1 MLKIQNLS
9 DWNPEICRV
18 ENRKSVGL
26 EFQNLSDWNIM
37 NTGFI
42 EKQGAALNLNYTQQ
56 LQRLNE
62 YQKAAVFDESN
73 ACLVNANVGSGKT
86 TVLITKVMYLHYEKQ
101 IPYEQMVVLTF
112 TNKAADEIKDRLYAL
127 EPEITEEQ
135 LWGFGTFHSVCL
147 TMLKKMLPVE
157 NWGYTKEFMVMDPD
171 EELEMAE
178 QLILTYQLKIKYKN
192 RLKKRLEQKNSKY
205 QDDIEKLKAL
215 LKEEKRRQDKMTFD
229 ELLENT
235 CKLVKMSAEKMDSAE
250 IEEASK
256 KNANLQD
263 NENTGLHDISWII
276 VDEVQDS
283 DEKQLELIDCLKKPE
298 TCFFAVGDPN
308 QVIYSWRGS
317 AFHIFYQLK
326 TKYQA
331 TELTLPVNYRSSSE
345 ILAVARC
352 FMQQGGTLQGG
363 RESGDKIQV
372 RNMYDPFQEADYLAG
387 RIRELHTSGLPYREI
402 AIFYRLQN
410 QSEIFEHVFEKEG
423 IPFEV
428 SLKKTVKDIP
438 VLDWM
443 IRVLRFSVNPKDKS
457 SSIAVLAD
465 KRYGDGMSVKE
476 AETMLAILCANR
488 KIQMDTLQSDNQEI
502 NSKLCKLDICKKM
515 LGFSQTYD
523 KIQTATA
530 EDLWNYF
537 SLENHLHPTT
547 ASYVE
552 DRTYV
557 MDFLERMIAYQKEQQ
572 KNVVEGFS
580 EFLNMASL
588 YGMNILKKEIHNEND
603 TVKLMTLH
611 ASKGLEFSHVFI
623 TGVNYGLIPLQTKSF
638 EEEEEEQRLFFV
650 GITRAKEHLE
660 LSYYTNPGQ
669 YRAAPGP
676 SRYLRMI
683 PGNLI
688 EGQEKDKE
696 SSATHLQD
704 LKRQILAAR
713 TNQSEHIELQEAG
726 KISECK
732 TPSANTGTKNL
743 SLEDDM
749 VTTEKRRVRHPKY
762 GTGSVVREDDM
773 MITVDFDD
781 YGEKELMKMF
791 GGLEELS

>member
-1 MLKIQNLS
+1 M
-9 DWNPEICRV
+9 
-18 ENRKSVGL
+18 
-26 EFQNLSDWNIM
+26 EFK
-37 NTGFI
+37 
-42 EKQGAALNLNYTQQ
+42 ENYTQQ

-112 TNKAADEIKDRLYAL
+112 TNKAADEIKERLYAL

-157 NWGYTKEFMVMDPD
+157 NLGYTKEFMVMDPD
-171 EELEMAE
+171 EELGMAE

-235 CKLVKMSAEKMDSAE
+235 CNLVKMSEQKMD
-250 IEEASK
+250 
-256 KNANLQD
+256 
-263 NENTGLHDISWII
+263 DISWII

-283 DEKQLELIDCLKKPE
+283 DEKQLELIDCLKKPQ

-345 ILAVARC
+345 ILAVAHC

-363 RESGDKIQV
+363 RESGDKIQI

-387 RIRELHTSGLPYREI
+387 RIRELHASGLPYREM

-410 QSEIFEHVFEKEG
+410 QSEIFENVFEKEG

-438 VLDWM
+438 VLDWL
-443 IRVLRFSVNPKDKS
+443 IKVLRFSVNPKDKS
-457 SSIAVLAD
+457 SGIAVLAD
-465 KRYGDGMSVKE
+465 KKYGDGMSVKE
-476 AETMLAILCANR
+476 AEKTINILSETR
-488 KIQMDTLQSDNQEI
+488 KTQIEI
-502 NSKLCKLDICKKM
+502 LKSENAKSGSDICEKM
-515 LGFSQTYD
+515 LEFSKVYASKQV
-523 KIQTATA
+523 ALP

-552 DRTYV
+552 DRICV
-557 MDFLERMIAYQKEQQ
+557 MDFLEHMTTYQKEQQ

-588 YGMNILKKEIHNEND
+588 YGTNILKKEIHNEND

-660 LSYYTNPGQ
+660 LSYYTSPGQ

-688 EGQEKDKE
+688 EGQEKDRE

-704 LKRQILAAR
+704 LKRQILAERA
-713 TNQSEHIELQEAG
+713 NQSEHRELQEAG
-726 KISECK
+726 KISGGK
-732 TPSANTGTKNL
+732 NPSANTGTKNI
-743 SLEDDM
+743 SVGNET

-773 MITVDFDD
+773 MLTVDFDD

-791 GGLEELS
+791 SGLEELP

>member
-1 MLKIQNLS
+1 M
-9 DWNPEICRV
+9 
-18 ENRKSVGL
+18 
-26 EFQNLSDWNIM
+26 EFK
-37 NTGFI
+37 
-42 EKQGAALNLNYTQQ
+42 ENYTQQ

-62 YQKAAVFDESN
+62 YQKAAVFDESS

-101 IPYEQMVVLTF
+101 IPYEKMVVLTF
-112 TNKAADEIKDRLYAL
+112 TNKAADEIKERLYAL
-127 EPEITEEQ
+127 EPEIAEEQ

-157 NWGYTKEFMVMDPD
+157 NLGYTKEFMVMDPD

-235 CKLVKMSAEKMDSAE
+235 CKLVKMSEQKM
-250 IEEASK
+250 
-256 KNANLQD
+256 N
-263 NENTGLHDISWII
+263 DISWII

-283 DEKQLELIDCLKKPE
+283 DEKQLELIDCLKKPQ

-352 FMQQGGTLQGG
+352 FMQQEGTLQGG
-363 RESGDKIQV
+363 RESGDKIQI

-387 RIRELHTSGLPYREI
+387 RIRELHASGLPYREI

-438 VLDWM
+438 VLDWL

-457 SSIAVLAD
+457 SGIAALAD
-465 KRYGDGMSVKE
+465 KRYGLGMSVKE
-476 AETMLAILCANR
+476 AEKTIDSLCETR
-488 KIQMDTLQSDNQEI
+488 KMQIETPQSEKQKI
-502 NSKLCKLDICKKM
+502 NSDIHRQM
-515 LGFSQTYD
+515 LGFSQAYFNARST
-523 KIQTATA
+523 IA

-537 SLENHLHPTT
+537 SLEDHLRPTT
-547 ASYVE
+547 ALYVE

-557 MDFLERMIAYQKEQQ
+557 MDFLERMITYQKEQQ

-660 LSYYTNPGQ
+660 LSYYTSPGQ
-669 YRAAPGP
+669 YRAASGP

-688 EGQEKDKE
+688 EGQEKDRE
-696 SSATHLQD
+696 SPAAHLQD

-732 TPSANTGTKNL
+732 YPSANTGTKNL

-791 GGLEELS
+791 GGLEELP

>member
-1 MLKIQNLS
+1 M
-9 DWNPEICRV
+9 
-18 ENRKSVGL
+18 
-26 EFQNLSDWNIM
+26 EFK
-37 NTGFI
+37 
-42 EKQGAALNLNYTQQ
+42 ENYTQQ

-62 YQKAAVFDESN
+62 YQKAAVFDESS
-73 ACLVNANVGSGKT
+73 ACFVNANVGSGKT

-112 TNKAADEIKDRLYAL
+112 TNKAADEIKERLYAL

-147 TMLKKMLPVE
+147 TMLKKMLSVE
-157 NWGYTKEFMVMDPD
+157 KLGYTKEFMVMDPD

-192 RLKKRLEQKNSKY
+192 RLKKRLEQKSSKY

-229 ELLENT
+229 ELLENA
-235 CKLVKMSAEKMDSAE
+235 CNLVKMSEQKMD
-250 IEEASK
+250 
-256 KNANLQD
+256 
-263 NENTGLHDISWII
+263 DISWII

-283 DEKQLELIDCLKKPE
+283 DEKQLELIDCLKKPQ

-363 RESGDKIQV
+363 RESGDKIQI

-387 RIRELHTSGLPYREI
+387 RIRELHASGLPYREI

-423 IPFEV
+423 IPFEG

-438 VLDWM
+438 VLDWL
-443 IRVLRFSVNPKDKS
+443 IKVLRFSVNPKDKS
-457 SSIAVLAD
+457 SGIAVLAD
-465 KRYGDGMSVKE
+465 KKYGDGMSVKE
-476 AETMLAILCANR
+476 AEKTINILSETRKTQIEILESECAKR
-488 KIQMDTLQSDNQEI
+488 GS
-502 NSKLCKLDICKKM
+502 DICEKM
-515 LGFSQTYD
+515 LEFSKVYASKQV
-523 KIQTATA
+523 ALP

-552 DRTYV
+552 DRTCV
-557 MDFLERMIAYQKEQQ
+557 MDFLERMTTYQKEQQ

-588 YGMNILKKEIHNEND
+588 YGTNILKKEIHNEND

-660 LSYYTNPGQ
+660 LSYYTSPGQ

-688 EGQEKDKE
+688 EGQEKDRE

-704 LKRQILAAR
+704 LKRQILAERA
-713 TNQSEHIELQEAG
+713 EHIELQEAG
-726 KISECK
+726 KISGGK
-732 TPSANTGTKNL
+732 NPSANTGTKNI
-743 SLEDDM
+743 SVGNEA
-749 VTTEKRRVRHPKY
+749 VTTQKRRVRHPKY

>member
-1 MLKIQNLS
+1 M
-9 DWNPEICRV
+9 
-18 ENRKSVGL
+18 
-26 EFQNLSDWNIM
+26 EFK
-37 NTGFI
+37 
-42 EKQGAALNLNYTQQ
+42 ENYTQQ

-62 YQKAAVFDESN
+62 YQKAAVFDESS

-112 TNKAADEIKDRLYAL
+112 TNKAADEIKERLYAL
-127 EPEITEEQ
+127 EPEISEEQ

-157 NWGYTKEFMVMDPD
+157 NLGYTKEFMVMDPD
-171 EELEMAE
+171 EELGMAE

-263 NENTGLHDISWII
+263 DENTGLHDISWII

-283 DEKQLELIDCLKKPE
+283 DEKQLELIDCLKKPQA
-298 TCFFAVGDPN
+298 CFFAVGDPN

-363 RESGDKIQV
+363 RESGDKIQI

-387 RIRELHTSGLPYREI
+387 RIRELHASGLPYLEI
-402 AIFYRLQN
+402 AVFYRLQN

-438 VLDWM
+438 VLDWL

-457 SSIAVLAD
+457 SGIAVLAD
-465 KRYGDGMSVKE
+465 KRYGLDMSVKE
-476 AETMLAILCANR
+476 AEKTIDILSETR
-488 KIQMDTLQSDNQEI
+488 KTQTEILQPENQKIKSESLQPKQQMDVDAAYKEKTEI
-502 NSKLCKLDICKKM
+502 KMKLCKSDVCRRM
-515 LGFSQTYD
+515 LRFSEVY
-523 KIQTATA
+523 ASERSVFP

-537 SLENHLHPTT
+537 SLEDHLHPTT
-547 ASYVE
+547 ALYVE

-557 MDFLERMIAYQKEQQ
+557 MDFLERMITYQKEQQ

-588 YGMNILKKEIHNEND
+588 YGTNILKKEIHNEND

-660 LSYYTNPGQ
+660 LSYYTSPGQ

-683 PGNLI
+683 PENLI
-688 EGQEKDKE
+688 EGQEKNRE

-704 LKRQILAAR
+704 LKRQILAERA
-713 TNQSEHIELQEAG
+713 EHRELQEAG
-726 KISECK
+726 KISGGK
-732 TPSANTGTKNL
+732 NPSANTGTKNI
-743 SLEDDM
+743 SAGNET

-762 GTGSVVREDDM
+762 GAGSVVREDDM
-773 MITVDFDD
+773 MLTVDFDD

-791 GGLEELS
+791 SGLEELP

>member
-1 MLKIQNLS
+1 M
-9 DWNPEICRV
+9 
-18 ENRKSVGL
+18 
-26 EFQNLSDWNIM
+26 EFK
-37 NTGFI
+37 
-42 EKQGAALNLNYTQQ
+42 ENYTQQ

-62 YQKAAVFDESN
+62 YQKAAVFDESS

-86 TVLITKVMYLHYEKQ
+86 TVLITKVMYLHYEKR
-101 IPYEQMVVLTF
+101 IPYEKMVVLTF
-112 TNKAADEIKDRLYAL
+112 TNKAADEIKERLYAL
-127 EPEITEEQ
+127 EPEISEKQ

-157 NWGYTKEFMVMDPD
+157 NLGYTKEFMVMDPD

-192 RLKKRLEQKNSKY
+192 RLKKRLEQKSSKY

-229 ELLENT
+229 ELLENA
-235 CKLVKMSAEKMDSAE
+235 CNLVKMSEQKMD
-250 IEEASK
+250 
-256 KNANLQD
+256 
-263 NENTGLHDISWII
+263 DISWII

-283 DEKQLELIDCLKKPE
+283 DEKQLELIDCLKKPQ

-363 RESGDKIQV
+363 RESGDKIQI

-387 RIRELHTSGLPYREI
+387 RIRELHASGLPYREM

-428 SLKKTVKDIP
+428 SLKRTVKDIP
-438 VLDWM
+438 VLDWL
-443 IRVLRFSVNPKDKS
+443 IRVLRFSVNPKDKNS
-457 SSIAVLAD
+457 GIVALAD
-465 KRYGDGMSVKE
+465 KRYGLGMSVKE
-476 AETMLAILCANR
+476 AEKAIDSLCESR
-488 KIQMDTLQSDNQEI
+488 KMQIETSQSERQKIKSDIRRQMR
-502 NSKLCKLDICKKM
+502 
-515 LGFSQTYD
+515 GFSQEYFNAQST
-523 KIQTATA
+523 TA

-552 DRTYV
+552 DRTCV
-557 MDFLERMIAYQKEQQ
+557 MDFLERMNTYQKEQQ

-588 YGMNILKKEIHNEND
+588 YGTNILKKEIHNEND

-660 LSYYTNPGQ
+660 LSYYTSPGQ

-688 EGQEKDKE
+688 EGQEKDRE

-704 LKRQILAAR
+704 LKRQILAECA
-713 TNQSEHIELQEAG
+713 NQSEHIELQEAG
-726 KISECK
+726 KISGGK
-732 TPSANTGTKNL
+732 NPSANTGTKNI
-743 SLEDDM
+743 SVGNEA
-749 VTTEKRRVRHPKY
+749 VTTQKRCVRHPKY

>member
-1 MLKIQNLS
+1 M
-9 DWNPEICRV
+9 
-18 ENRKSVGL
+18 
-26 EFQNLSDWNIM
+26 EFK
-37 NTGFI
+37 
-42 EKQGAALNLNYTQQ
+42 ENYTQQ

-112 TNKAADEIKDRLYAL
+112 TNKAADEIKERLYAL

-157 NWGYTKEFMVMDPD
+157 NLGYTKEFMVMDPD
-171 EELEMAE
+171 EELGMAE

-235 CKLVKMSAEKMDSAE
+235 CNLVKMSEQKMD
-250 IEEASK
+250 
-256 KNANLQD
+256 
-263 NENTGLHDISWII
+263 DISWII

-283 DEKQLELIDCLKKPE
+283 DEKQLELIDCLKKPQ

-363 RESGDKIQV
+363 RESGDKIQI

-387 RIRELHTSGLPYREI
+387 RIRDLHVSGLPYREM

-438 VLDWM
+438 VLDWL

-457 SSIAVLAD
+457 SGIAALAD
-465 KRYGDGMSVKE
+465 KRYGLGMSVKE
-476 AETMLAILCANR
+476 AEKTIDILSETR
-488 KIQMDTLQSDNQEI
+488 KTQTETPQSEKQKI
-502 NSKLCKLDICKKM
+502 NSDIRKQM
-515 LGFSQTYD
+515 LGFSQAYFNAQST
-523 KIQTATA
+523 TA

-552 DRTYV
+552 DRICV
-557 MDFLERMIAYQKEQQ
+557 MDFLEHMTTYQKEQQ

-588 YGMNILKKEIHNEND
+588 YGTNILKKEIHNEND

-660 LSYYTNPGQ
+660 LSYYTSPGQ

-688 EGQEKDKE
+688 EGQEKDRE

-704 LKRQILAAR
+704 LKRQILAERAEHKN
-713 TNQSEHIELQEAG
+713 TNEA
-726 KISECK
+726 
-732 TPSANTGTKNL
+732 
-743 SLEDDM
+743 
-749 VTTEKRRVRHPKY
+749 VTTQKRRVRHPKY

-791 GGLEELS
+791 SGLEELP

>member
-1 MLKIQNLS
+1 M
-9 DWNPEICRV
+9 
-18 ENRKSVGL
+18 
-26 EFQNLSDWNIM
+26 
-37 NTGFI
+37 
-42 EKQGAALNLNYTQQ
+42 NLNYTQQ

-112 TNKAADEIKDRLYAL
+112 TNKAADEIKERLYAL
-127 EPEITEEQ
+127 EPEIKEEQ

-157 NWGYTKEFMVMDPD
+157 NLGYTKEFMVMDPD
-171 EELEMAE
+171 EELGMAE

-235 CKLVKMSAEKMDSAE
+235 CNLVKMSEQKMD
-250 IEEASK
+250 
-256 KNANLQD
+256 
-263 NENTGLHDISWII
+263 DISWII

-283 DEKQLELIDCLKKPE
+283 DEKQLELIDCLKKPQ

-363 RESGDKIQV
+363 RESGDKIQI

-387 RIRELHTSGLPYREI
+387 RIRDLHASGLPYREM

-438 VLDWM
+438 VLDWL
-443 IRVLRFSVNPKDKS
+443 IKVLRFSVNPKDKS
-457 SSIAVLAD
+457 SGIAVLAD
-465 KRYGDGMSVKE
+465 KKYGDGMSVKE
-476 AETMLAILCANR
+476 AEKTINILSETR
-488 KIQMDTLQSDNQEI
+488 KTQTEI
-502 NSKLCKLDICKKM
+502 LKSENAKSGSDICEKM
-515 LGFSQTYD
+515 LEFSKVYASKQV
-523 KIQTATA
+523 ALP
-530 EDLWNYF
+530 EDLWSYF

-547 ASYVE
+547 ASYEE

-557 MDFLERMIAYQKEQQ
+557 MDFFTRMITYQKEQQ

-588 YGMNILKKEIHNEND
+588 YGTNILKKEIHNEND

-660 LSYYTNPGQ
+660 LSYYTSPGQ

-688 EGQEKDKE
+688 EGQEKDRE

-704 LKRQILAAR
+704 LKRQILAERA
-713 TNQSEHIELQEAG
+713 EHIELQEAG
-726 KISECK
+726 KISGGK
-732 TPSANTGTKNL
+732 NPSANTGTKNI
-743 SLEDDM
+743 SVGNEA
-749 VTTEKRRVRHPKY
+749 VTTQKRRVRHPKY

-791 GGLEELS
+791 SGLEELP

>member
-1 MLKIQNLS
+1 M
-9 DWNPEICRV
+9 
-18 ENRKSVGL
+18 
-26 EFQNLSDWNIM
+26 EFK
-37 NTGFI
+37 
-42 EKQGAALNLNYTQQ
+42 ENYTQQ

-62 YQKAAVFDESN
+62 YQKAAVLDESS

-112 TNKAADEIKDRLYAL
+112 TNKAADEIKERLYAL
-127 EPEITEEQ
+127 EPEIAEEQ

-157 NWGYTKEFMVMDPD
+157 KLGYTKEFMVMDPD

-235 CKLVKMSAEKMDSAE
+235 CKLVKMSEQKM
-250 IEEASK
+250 
-256 KNANLQD
+256 N
-263 NENTGLHDISWII
+263 DISWII

-283 DEKQLELIDCLKKPE
+283 DEKQLELIDCLKKPQ

-363 RESGDKIQV
+363 RENGDKIQI

-387 RIRELHTSGLPYREI
+387 RIRELHASGLPYREI

-438 VLDWM
+438 VLDWL

-457 SSIAVLAD
+457 SGIAALAD
-465 KRYGDGMSVKE
+465 KRYGLGMSVKE
-476 AETMLAILCANR
+476 AEKAIDSLCETR
-488 KIQMDTLQSDNQEI
+488 KMQIETPQSEKQKI
-502 NSKLCKLDICKKM
+502 NSDIRRQM
-515 LGFSQTYD
+515 RGFSQEYFNARST
-523 KIQTATA
+523 TA
-530 EDLWNYF
+530 EDLWYYF
-537 SLENHLHPTT
+537 SLEDHFHPTT

-552 DRTYV
+552 DRTCV
-557 MDFLERMIAYQKEQQ
+557 MDFLERMITYQKEQQ

-660 LSYYTNPGQ
+660 LSYYTSPGQ

-688 EGQEKDKE
+688 EGQEKDRE
-696 SSATHLQD
+696 SPAAHLQD

-726 KISECK
+726 KIFECK
-732 TPSANTGTKNL
+732 NPSANTGTKNL

-749 VTTEKRRVRHPKY
+749 VTTQKRRVRHPKY
-762 GTGSVVREDDM
+762 GTGSVVREEDM

-791 GGLEELS
+791 GGLEELP

>member
-1 MLKIQNLS
+1 M
-9 DWNPEICRV
+9 
-18 ENRKSVGL
+18 
-26 EFQNLSDWNIM
+26 EFK
-37 NTGFI
+37 
-42 EKQGAALNLNYTQQ
+42 ENYTQQ

-62 YQKAAVFDESN
+62 YQKAAVFDESS

-86 TVLITKVMYLHYEKQ
+86 TVLITKVMYLHYEKR
-101 IPYEQMVVLTF
+101 IPYEKMVVLTF
-112 TNKAADEIKDRLYAL
+112 TNKAADEIKERLYAL
-127 EPEITEEQ
+127 EPEISEKQ

-157 NWGYTKEFMVMDPD
+157 NLGYTKEFMVMDPD

-178 QLILTYQLKIKYKN
+178 KLILTYQLKIKYKN
-192 RLKKRLEQKNSKY
+192 RLKKRLEQKSCKY

-229 ELLENT
+229 ELLENA
-235 CKLVKMSAEKMDSAE
+235 CNLVKMSEQKMD
-250 IEEASK
+250 
-256 KNANLQD
+256 
-263 NENTGLHDISWII
+263 DISWII

-283 DEKQLELIDCLKKPE
+283 DEKQLELIDCLKKPQ

-363 RESGDKIQV
+363 RESGDKIQI

-387 RIRELHTSGLPYREI
+387 RIRELHASGLPYREM

-428 SLKKTVKDIP
+428 SLKRTVKDIP
-438 VLDWM
+438 VLDWL
-443 IRVLRFSVNPKDKS
+443 IRVLRFSVNPKDKNS
-457 SSIAVLAD
+457 GIVALAD
-465 KRYGDGMSVKE
+465 KRYGLGMSVKE
-476 AETMLAILCANR
+476 AEKAIDSLCESR
-488 KIQMDTLQSDNQEI
+488 KMQIETSQSERQKIKSDIRRQMR
-502 NSKLCKLDICKKM
+502 
-515 LGFSQTYD
+515 GFSQEYFNAQST
-523 KIQTATA
+523 TA

-552 DRTYV
+552 DRTCV
-557 MDFLERMIAYQKEQQ
+557 MDFLERMTTYQKEQQ

-588 YGMNILKKEIHNEND
+588 YGTNILKKEIHNEND

-660 LSYYTNPGQ
+660 LSYYTSPGQ

-688 EGQEKDKE
+688 EGQEKDRE

-704 LKRQILAAR
+704 LKRQILAECA
-713 TNQSEHIELQEAG
+713 NQSEHIELQEAG
-726 KISECK
+726 KISGGK
-732 TPSANTGTKNL
+732 NPSANTGTKNI
-743 SLEDDM
+743 SVGNEA
-749 VTTEKRRVRHPKY
+749 VTTQKRCVRHPKY

>member
-1 MLKIQNLS
+1 M
-9 DWNPEICRV
+9 
-18 ENRKSVGL
+18 
-26 EFQNLSDWNIM
+26 EFK
-37 NTGFI
+37 
-42 EKQGAALNLNYTQQ
+42 ENYTQQ

-86 TVLITKVMYLHYEKQ
+86 TVLITKVMYLHYERQ
-101 IPYEQMVVLTF
+101 IPYEKMVVLTF
-112 TNKAADEIKDRLYAL
+112 TNKAADEIKERLYAL

-157 NWGYTKEFMVMDPD
+157 NLGYTKEFMVMDPD
-171 EELEMAE
+171 EELGMAE

-235 CKLVKMSAEKMDSAE
+235 CKLVKMSEQKMD
-250 IEEASK
+250 
-256 KNANLQD
+256 
-263 NENTGLHDISWII
+263 DISWII

-283 DEKQLELIDCLKKPE
+283 DEKQLELIDCLKKPQ

-352 FMQQGGTLQGG
+352 FMQQGATLQGG
-363 RESGDKIQV
+363 RESGDKIQI

-387 RIRELHTSGLPYREI
+387 RIRELHASGLPYREI
-402 AIFYRLQN
+402 AVFYRLQN

-438 VLDWM
+438 VLDWL
-443 IRVLRFSVNPKDKS
+443 IKVLRFSVNPKDKS
-457 SSIAVLAD
+457 SGIAVLAD
-465 KRYGDGMSVKE
+465 KRYGLGMSVKE
-476 AETMLAILCANR
+476 AEKTIDILSETR
-488 KIQMDTLQSDNQEI
+488 KTQTEILQPESQKIKSDIRRQ
-502 NSKLCKLDICKKM
+502 M
-515 LGFSQTYD
+515 LGFSQAYFNVQST
-523 KIQTATA
+523 TA

-537 SLENHLHPTT
+537 SLEDHLHPTT
-547 ASYVE
+547 ALYVE

-557 MDFLERMIAYQKEQQ
+557 MDFLERMITYQKEQQ

-660 LSYYTNPGQ
+660 LSYYTSPGQ

-688 EGQEKDKE
+688 EGQEKDRE
-696 SSATHLQD
+696 SPATHLQD

-732 TPSANTGTKNL
+732 NPSANTGTKNL

-749 VTTEKRRVRHPKY
+749 VTTQKRRVRHPKY

-791 GGLEELS
+791 GGLEELP

>member
-1 MLKIQNLS
+1 M
-9 DWNPEICRV
+9 
-18 ENRKSVGL
+18 
-26 EFQNLSDWNIM
+26 
-37 NTGFI
+37 
-42 EKQGAALNLNYTQQ
+42 
-56 LQRLNE
+56 
-62 YQKAAVFDESN
+62 
-73 ACLVNANVGSGKT
+73 
-86 TVLITKVMYLHYEKQ
+86 
-101 IPYEQMVVLTF
+101 
-112 TNKAADEIKDRLYAL
+112 
-127 EPEITEEQ
+127 
-135 LWGFGTFHSVCL
+135 
-147 TMLKKMLPVE
+147 
-157 NWGYTKEFMVMDPD
+157 
-171 EELEMAE
+171 
-178 QLILTYQLKIKYKN
+178 
-192 RLKKRLEQKNSKY
+192 
-205 QDDIEKLKAL
+205 
-215 LKEEKRRQDKMTFD
+215 
-229 ELLENT
+229 
-235 CKLVKMSAEKMDSAE
+235 
-250 IEEASK
+250 
-256 KNANLQD
+256 
-263 NENTGLHDISWII
+263 
-276 VDEVQDS
+276 QDS
-283 DEKQLELIDCLKKPE
+283 DEKQLELIDCLKKTQ

-352 FMQQGGTLQGG
+352 FMQQGDTLQGG
-363 RESGDKIQV
+363 RENGDKIQI

-387 RIRELHTSGLPYREI
+387 RIRELHASGLPYREI
-402 AIFYRLQN
+402 AVFYRLQN

-438 VLDWM
+438 VLDWL
-443 IRVLRFSVNPKDKS
+443 IKVLRFSVNPKDKS
-457 SSIAVLAD
+457 SGIVALAD
-465 KRYGDGMSVKE
+465 KKYGDGMSVKE
-476 AETMLAILCANR
+476 AEKTINILSETR
-488 KIQMDTLQSDNQEI
+488 KTQTEI
-502 NSKLCKLDICKKM
+502 LKSENAKSGSDICEKM
-515 LGFSQTYD
+515 LEFSKVYASKQV
-523 KIQTATA
+523 ALP
-530 EDLWNYF
+530 EDLWSYF

-552 DRTYV
+552 DRTCV
-557 MDFLERMIAYQKEQQ
+557 MDFLERMTIYQKEQQ

-660 LSYYTNPGQ
+660 LSYYTSPGQ

-683 PGNLI
+683 PGNLV

-704 LKRQILAAR
+704 LKRQILAERA
-713 TNQSEHIELQEAG
+713 EHRELQEAG
-726 KISECK
+726 KISGCK
-732 TPSANTGTKNL
+732 NPSANTETKNI
-743 SLEDDM
+743 SVGNET

-773 MITVDFDD
+773 MLTVDFDH

-791 GGLEELS
+791 SGLEELP

>member
-1 MLKIQNLS
+1 M
-9 DWNPEICRV
+9 
-18 ENRKSVGL
+18 
-26 EFQNLSDWNIM
+26 EFK
-37 NTGFI
+37 
-42 EKQGAALNLNYTQQ
+42 ENYTQQ

-112 TNKAADEIKDRLYAL
+112 TNKAEDEIKERLYAL

-157 NWGYTKEFMVMDPD
+157 NLGYTKEFMVMDPD
-171 EELEMAE
+171 EELGMAE

-235 CKLVKMSAEKMDSAE
+235 CNLVKMSEQKMD
-250 IEEASK
+250 
-256 KNANLQD
+256 
-263 NENTGLHDISWII
+263 DISWII

-283 DEKQLELIDCLKKPE
+283 DEKQLELIDCLKKPQ

-352 FMQQGGTLQGG
+352 FMQQGDTLQGG
-363 RESGDKIQV
+363 RENGDKIQI

-387 RIRELHTSGLPYREI
+387 RIRELHASGLPYREI
-402 AIFYRLQN
+402 AVFYRLQN

-438 VLDWM
+438 VLDWL

-457 SSIAVLAD
+457 SGIAALAD
-465 KRYGDGMSVKE
+465 KKYGDGMSVKE
-476 AETMLAILCANR
+476 AEKTINILSETR
-488 KIQMDTLQSDNQEI
+488 KTQTEI
-502 NSKLCKLDICKKM
+502 LKSENAKSGSDICEKM
-515 LGFSQTYD
+515 LEFSKVYASKQV
-523 KIQTATA
+523 ALP
-530 EDLWNYF
+530 EDLWSYF

-557 MDFLERMIAYQKEQQ
+557 MDFFTRMITYQKEQQ

-660 LSYYTNPGQ
+660 LSYYTSPGQ

-683 PGNLI
+683 PENLI
-688 EGQEKDKE
+688 EGQEKNRE

-704 LKRQILAAR
+704 LKRQILAERA
-713 TNQSEHIELQEAG
+713 EHIELQEAG
-726 KISECK
+726 KISGGK
-732 TPSANTGTKNL
+732 NPSANTGTKNI
-743 SLEDDM
+743 SAGNET
-749 VTTEKRRVRHPKY
+749 VTTEKRRVRHTKY

-773 MITVDFDD
+773 MLTVDFDD

-791 GGLEELS
+791 SGLEELP

>member
-1 MLKIQNLS
+1 M
-9 DWNPEICRV
+9 
-18 ENRKSVGL
+18 
-26 EFQNLSDWNIM
+26 EFK
-37 NTGFI
+37 
-42 EKQGAALNLNYTQQ
+42 ENYTQQ

-62 YQKAAVFDESN
+62 YQKAAVFDESS

-112 TNKAADEIKDRLYAL
+112 TNKAADEIKERLHAL

-157 NWGYTKEFMVMDPD
+157 KLGYTKEFMVLDPD

-229 ELLENT
+229 ELLENA
-235 CKLVKMSAEKMDSAE
+235 CNLVKMSEQKMD
-250 IEEASK
+250 
-256 KNANLQD
+256 
-263 NENTGLHDISWII
+263 DISWII

-283 DEKQLELIDCLKKPE
+283 DEKQLELIDCLKKTQ

-363 RESGDKIQV
+363 RESGDKIQI

-387 RIRELHTSGLPYREI
+387 RIRELHATGLPYREM

-438 VLDWM
+438 VLDWL
-443 IRVLRFSVNPKDKS
+443 IRVLRFSVNPKDKNS
-457 SSIAVLAD
+457 GIVALAD
-465 KRYGDGMSVKE
+465 KRYGLGMSVKE
-476 AETMLAILCANR
+476 AEKATDLLTENTKEA
-488 KIQMDTLQSDNQEI
+488 KQEM
-502 NSKLCKLDICKKM
+502 NSKLCKSDIRKQM
-515 LGFSQTYD
+515 LGFSQAYFNAQST
-523 KIQTATA
+523 TA

-552 DRTYV
+552 DRICV
-557 MDFLERMIAYQKEQQ
+557 MDFLERMTTYQKEQQ

-588 YGMNILKKEIHNEND
+588 YGTNILKKEIHNEND

-660 LSYYTNPGQ
+660 LSYYTSPGQ

-688 EGQEKDKE
+688 EGQEKDRE

-704 LKRQILAAR
+704 LKRQILAERA
-713 TNQSEHIELQEAG
+713 EHIELQEAG
-726 KISECK
+726 KISGGK
-732 TPSANTGTKNL
+732 NPSANTGTKNI
-743 SLEDDM
+743 SVGNEA
-749 VTTEKRRVRHPKY
+749 VTTQKRRVRHPKY

-791 GGLEELS
+791 GGLEELP

>member
-1 MLKIQNLS
+1 M
-9 DWNPEICRV
+9 
-18 ENRKSVGL
+18 
-26 EFQNLSDWNIM
+26 EFK
-37 NTGFI
+37 
-42 EKQGAALNLNYTQQ
+42 ENYTQQ

-62 YQKAAVFDESN
+62 YQKAAVFDESS

-112 TNKAADEIKDRLYAL
+112 TNKAADEIKERLYAL

-157 NWGYTKEFMVMDPD
+157 KLGYTKEFMVMDPD
-171 EELEMAE
+171 EELGMAE

-205 QDDIEKLKAL
+205 QDDIDKLKVL

-235 CKLVKMSAEKMDSAE
+235 CKLVKMSAEKMD
-250 IEEASK
+250 
-256 KNANLQD
+256 
-263 NENTGLHDISWII
+263 DISWII

-283 DEKQLELIDCLKKPE
+283 DEKQLELIDCLKKTQ

-363 RESGDKIQV
+363 RESGDKIQI

-387 RIRELHTSGLPYREI
+387 RIRELHASGLPYREI

-438 VLDWM
+438 VLDWL
-443 IRVLRFSVNPKDKS
+443 IRVLRFSVNPKDKNS
-457 SSIAVLAD
+457 GIAALAD
-465 KRYGDGMSVKE
+465 KRYGLGMSVKE
-476 AETMLAILCANR
+476 AEKTIDSLCETR
-488 KIQMDTLQSDNQEI
+488 KMQIETPQSEKQKI
-502 NSKLCKLDICKKM
+502 NSDIRKQM
-515 LGFSQTYD
+515 LGFSQAYFNARST
-523 KIQTATA
+523 TA

-552 DRTYV
+552 DRTCV
-557 MDFLERMIAYQKEQQ
+557 MDFLERMITYQKEQQ

-660 LSYYTNPGQ
+660 LSYYTSPGQ
-669 YRAAPGP
+669 YRAASGP

-688 EGQEKDKE
+688 EGQEKDRE
-696 SSATHLQD
+696 SPAAHLQD

-732 TPSANTGTKNL
+732 NPSANTGTKNL

-749 VTTEKRRVRHPKY
+749 VTTQKRRVRHPKY

-791 GGLEELS
+791 GGLEELP

>member
-1 MLKIQNLS
+1 M
-9 DWNPEICRV
+9 
-18 ENRKSVGL
+18 
-26 EFQNLSDWNIM
+26 EFK
-37 NTGFI
+37 
-42 EKQGAALNLNYTQQ
+42 ENYTQQ

-62 YQKAAVFDESN
+62 YQKAAVFDESS

-112 TNKAADEIKDRLYAL
+112 TNKAADEIKERLYAL
-127 EPEITEEQ
+127 EPEIKEEQ

-157 NWGYTKEFMVMDPD
+157 NLGYTKEFMVMDPD

-192 RLKKRLEQKNSKY
+192 RLKRRLEQKNSKY

-229 ELLENT
+229 ELLDNT
-235 CKLVKMSAEKMDSAE
+235 CKLVKMSAE
-250 IEEASK
+250 IEEVSK

-263 NENTGLHDISWII
+263 NENTGMQDISWII

-283 DEKQLELIDCLKKPE
+283 DEKQLELIDCLKKTQ

-352 FMQQGGTLQGG
+352 FMQQGDTLQGG
-363 RESGDKIQV
+363 RENGDKIQI

-387 RIRELHTSGLPYREI
+387 RIRELHASGLPYRET
-402 AIFYRLQN
+402 AVFYRLQN

-438 VLDWM
+438 VLDWL

-457 SSIAVLAD
+457 SGIAALAD
-465 KRYGDGMSVKE
+465 KKYGDGMSVKE
-476 AETMLAILCANR
+476 AEKTINILSENL
-488 KIQMDTLQSDNQEI
+488 KTQTEI
-502 NSKLCKLDICKKM
+502 LKSENAKSGSDICEKM
-515 LGFSQTYD
+515 LEFSKVYVSKQV
-523 KIQTATA
+523 ALP
-530 EDLWNYF
+530 EDLWSYF

-547 ASYVE
+547 ASYEE

-557 MDFLERMIAYQKEQQ
+557 MDFFTRMITYQKEQQ

-588 YGMNILKKEIHNEND
+588 YGTNILKKEIHNEND

-660 LSYYTNPGQ
+660 LSYYASPGQ

-683 PGNLI
+683 PGNLV
-688 EGQEKDKE
+688 EGQEKDRE

-704 LKRQILAAR
+704 LKRQILAER
-713 TNQSEHIELQEAG
+713 GEHRELQEAG
-726 KISECK
+726 KISGGK
-732 TPSANTGTKNL
+732 NPSANTETENI
-743 SLEDDM
+743 SAENET
-749 VTTEKRRVRHPKY
+749 VTTKKRRVRHPKY

-773 MITVDFDD
+773 MLTVDFDD

-791 GGLEELS
+791 GGLEELP

>member
-1 MLKIQNLS
+1 M
-9 DWNPEICRV
+9 
-18 ENRKSVGL
+18 
-26 EFQNLSDWNIM
+26 EFK
-37 NTGFI
+37 
-42 EKQGAALNLNYTQQ
+42 ENYTQQ

-62 YQKAAVFDESN
+62 YQKAAVFDESS

-112 TNKAADEIKDRLYAL
+112 TNKATDEIKERLYAL
-127 EPEITEEQ
+127 EPEIAEEQ

-157 NWGYTKEFMVMDPD
+157 KLGYTKEFMVMDPD

-235 CKLVKMSAEKMDSAE
+235 CKLVKMSEQKM
-250 IEEASK
+250 
-256 KNANLQD
+256 N
-263 NENTGLHDISWII
+263 DISWII

-283 DEKQLELIDCLKKPE
+283 DEKQLELIDCLKKPQA
-298 TCFFAVGDPN
+298 CFFAVGDPN

-363 RESGDKIQV
+363 RENGDKIQI

-387 RIRELHTSGLPYREI
+387 RIRELHASGLPYREI
-402 AIFYRLQN
+402 AVFYRLQN

-438 VLDWM
+438 VLDWL

-457 SSIAVLAD
+457 SGIAVLAD
-465 KRYGDGMSVKE
+465 KRYGLGMSVKE
-476 AETMLAILCANR
+476 AEKTIDSLCEIR
-488 KIQMDTLQSDNQEI
+488 KIQIETPQSEKQKI
-502 NSKLCKLDICKKM
+502 NSDIRRQM
-515 LGFSQTYD
+515 LGFSQAYFNARST
-523 KIQTATA
+523 TA

-537 SLENHLHPTT
+537 SLEDHLHPTT
-547 ASYVE
+547 ALYVE

-557 MDFLERMIAYQKEQQ
+557 MDFLERMITYQKEQQ

-660 LSYYTNPGQ
+660 LSYYTSPGQ

-688 EGQEKDKE
+688 EGQEKDRE
-696 SSATHLQD
+696 SPAAHLQD

-732 TPSANTGTKNL
+732 YPSANAGIKNL

-749 VTTEKRRVRHPKY
+749 VTTQKRRVRHPKY

-791 GGLEELS
+791 GGLEDLS

>member
-1 MLKIQNLS
+1 M
-9 DWNPEICRV
+9 
-18 ENRKSVGL
+18 
-26 EFQNLSDWNIM
+26 EFK
-37 NTGFI
+37 
-42 EKQGAALNLNYTQQ
+42 ENYTQQ

-101 IPYEQMVVLTF
+101 IPYEQMVILTF
-112 TNKAADEIKDRLYAL
+112 TNKAADEIKERLYAL
-127 EPEITEEQ
+127 EPEIAEEQ

-147 TMLKKMLPVE
+147 TMLKKMLLVE
-157 NWGYTKEFMVMDPD
+157 NLGYTKEFMVMDPD
-171 EELEMAE
+171 EELGMAE

-235 CKLVKMSAEKMDSAE
+235 CKLVKMSAE
-250 IEEASK
+250 IEEVSK

-263 NENTGLHDISWII
+263 NENTGMQDISWII

-283 DEKQLELIDCLKKPE
+283 DEKQLELIDCLKKPQ

-363 RESGDKIQV
+363 RESGDKIQI
-372 RNMYDPFQEADYLAG
+372 RNMYDSFQEADYLAG
-387 RIRELHTSGLPYREI
+387 RIRELHASGLPYREI

-438 VLDWM
+438 VLDWL
-443 IRVLRFSVNPKDKS
+443 IKVLRFSVNPKDKS
-457 SSIAVLAD
+457 SGIAVLAD
-465 KRYGDGMSVKE
+465 KKYGDGMSVKE
-476 AETMLAILCANR
+476 AEKTINILSETR
-488 KIQMDTLQSDNQEI
+488 KTQIEI
-502 NSKLCKLDICKKM
+502 LKSENAKSGSDICEKM
-515 LGFSQTYD
+515 LEFSKVYASKQV
-523 KIQTATA
+523 ALP

-552 DRTYV
+552 DRICV
-557 MDFLERMIAYQKEQQ
+557 MDFLERMTTYQKEQQ

-588 YGMNILKKEIHNEND
+588 YGTNILKKEIHNEND

-660 LSYYTNPGQ
+660 LSYYTSPGQ

-688 EGQEKDKE
+688 EGQEKDRE

-704 LKRQILAAR
+704 LKRQILAERA
-713 TNQSEHIELQEAG
+713 EHIELQEAG
-726 KISECK
+726 KISGGK
-732 TPSANTGTKNL
+732 NPSANTGTKNI
-743 SLEDDM
+743 SVGNET

-773 MITVDFDD
+773 MLTVDFDD

-791 GGLEELS
+791 SGLEELP

>member
-1 MLKIQNLS
+1 M
-9 DWNPEICRV
+9 
-18 ENRKSVGL
+18 
-26 EFQNLSDWNIM
+26 EFK
-37 NTGFI
+37 
-42 EKQGAALNLNYTQQ
+42 ENYTQQ

-101 IPYEQMVVLTF
+101 IPYEKMVVLTF
-112 TNKAADEIKDRLYAL
+112 TNKAADEIKERLYAL
-127 EPEITEEQ
+127 ETEITAEQ

-157 NWGYTKEFMVMDPD
+157 NLGYTKEFMVMDPD

-192 RLKKRLEQKNSKY
+192 RLKKRLEQKSSKY

-235 CKLVKMSAEKMDSAE
+235 CNLMKMSEQKMD
-250 IEEASK
+250 
-256 KNANLQD
+256 
-263 NENTGLHDISWII
+263 DIFWII

-283 DEKQLELIDCLKKPE
+283 DEKQLELIDCLKKPQ

-363 RESGDKIQV
+363 RESGDKIQI

-387 RIRELHTSGLPYREI
+387 RIRELHASGLPYREM

-410 QSEIFEHVFEKEG
+410 QSEIFENVFEKEG

-438 VLDWM
+438 VLDWL
-443 IRVLRFSVNPKDKS
+443 IRVLRFSVNPKDKNS
-457 SSIAVLAD
+457 GIVALAD
-465 KRYGDGMSVKE
+465 KRYGLGMSVKE
-476 AETMLAILCANR
+476 AEKAIDSLRETR
-488 KIQMDTLQSDNQEI
+488 KMQIETPQSEKQKI
-502 NSKLCKLDICKKM
+502 KSDIRKQM
-515 LGFSQTYD
+515 LGFSQAYFNAQST
-523 KIQTATA
+523 TA

-557 MDFLERMIAYQKEQQ
+557 MDFFTRIITYQKEQQ

-660 LSYYTNPGQ
+660 LSYYTSPGQ

-683 PGNLI
+683 PENLI
-688 EGQEKDKE
+688 EGQEKNRE

-704 LKRQILAAR
+704 LKRQILAERA
-713 TNQSEHIELQEAG
+713 EHIELQEAG
-726 KISECK
+726 KISGGK
-732 TPSANTGTKNL
+732 NPSANTGTKNI
-743 SLEDDM
+743 SAGNET
-749 VTTEKRRVRHPKY
+749 VTAKKRRVRHPKY

-773 MITVDFDD
+773 MLTVDFDD

-791 GGLEELS
+791 SGLEELP

>member
-1 MLKIQNLS
+1 M
-9 DWNPEICRV
+9 
-18 ENRKSVGL
+18 
-26 EFQNLSDWNIM
+26 EFK
-37 NTGFI
+37 
-42 EKQGAALNLNYTQQ
+42 ENYTQQ

-62 YQKAAVFDESN
+62 YQKAAVFDESS

-112 TNKAADEIKDRLYAL
+112 TNKAADEIKERLYAL

-157 NWGYTKEFMVMDPD
+157 KLGYTKEFMVLDPD

-215 LKEEKRRQDKMTFD
+215 LKEEKRRQDKITFD
-229 ELLENT
+229 ELLENA
-235 CKLVKMSAEKMDSAE
+235 CNLVKMSEQKMD
-250 IEEASK
+250 
-256 KNANLQD
+256 
-263 NENTGLHDISWII
+263 DISWII

-283 DEKQLELIDCLKKPE
+283 DEKQLELIDCLKKPQ

-352 FMQQGGTLQGG
+352 FMQQGGNLQGG
-363 RESGDKIQV
+363 RESGDKIQI

-387 RIRELHTSGLPYREI
+387 RIRELHASGLPYREM

-438 VLDWM
+438 VLDWL
-443 IRVLRFSVNPKDKS
+443 IKVLRFSVNPKDKS
-457 SSIAVLAD
+457 SGIAVLAD
-465 KRYGDGMSVKE
+465 KKYGDGMSVKE
-476 AETMLAILCANR
+476 AEKTINILSETR
-488 KIQMDTLQSDNQEI
+488 KTQIEI
-502 NSKLCKLDICKKM
+502 LKSENAKSGSDICEKM
-515 LGFSQTYD
+515 LEFSKVYASKQV
-523 KIQTATA
+523 ALP

-552 DRTYV
+552 DRTCV
-557 MDFLERMIAYQKEQQ
+557 MDFLERMTTYQKEQQ

-660 LSYYTNPGQ
+660 LSYYTSPGQ

-683 PGNLI
+683 PGNLV

-704 LKRQILAAR
+704 LKRQILAER
-713 TNQSEHIELQEAG
+713 GEHRELQEAG
-726 KISECK
+726 KISGGK
-732 TPSANTGTKNL
+732 NPSANTGTKNI
-743 SLEDDM
+743 SVGNET

-773 MITVDFDD
+773 MLTVDFDD

-791 GGLEELS
+791 SGLEELP

>member
-1 MLKIQNLS
+1 M
-9 DWNPEICRV
+9 
-18 ENRKSVGL
+18 
-26 EFQNLSDWNIM
+26 EFK
-37 NTGFI
+37 
-42 EKQGAALNLNYTQQ
+42 ENYTQQ

-62 YQKAAVFDESN
+62 YQKAAVFDESS

-112 TNKAADEIKDRLYAL
+112 TNKAADEIKERLYAL
-127 EPEITEEQ
+127 EPEIKEEQ

-157 NWGYTKEFMVMDPD
+157 NLGYTKEFMVMDPD

-235 CKLVKMSAEKMDSAE
+235 CNLVKMSEQKMD
-250 IEEASK
+250 
-256 KNANLQD
+256 
-263 NENTGLHDISWII
+263 DISWII

-283 DEKQLELIDCLKKPE
+283 DEKQLELIDCLKKPQ

-363 RESGDKIQV
+363 RESGDKIQI

-387 RIRELHTSGLPYREI
+387 RIRDLHVSGLPYREM

-438 VLDWM
+438 VLDWL

-457 SSIAVLAD
+457 SGIAALAD
-465 KRYGDGMSVKE
+465 KRYGLGMSVKE
-476 AETMLAILCANR
+476 AEKTIDILSETR
-488 KIQMDTLQSDNQEI
+488 KTQTEI
-502 NSKLCKLDICKKM
+502 LKSENAKSGSDICEKM
-515 LGFSQTYD
+515 LEFSKVYASKQV
-523 KIQTATA
+523 ALP
-530 EDLWNYF
+530 EDLWSYF

-547 ASYVE
+547 ASYEE

-557 MDFLERMIAYQKEQQ
+557 MDFFTRMITYQKEQQ

-660 LSYYTNPGQ
+660 LSYYTSPGQ

-683 PGNLI
+683 PENLI
-688 EGQEKDKE
+688 EGQEKDRE

-704 LKRQILAAR
+704 LKRQILAERA
-713 TNQSEHIELQEAG
+713 EHIELQEAG
-726 KISECK
+726 KISGGK
-732 TPSANTGTKNL
+732 NPSANTGTKNI
-743 SLEDDM
+743 SAGNET
-749 VTTEKRRVRHPKY
+749 VTTEKRRVRHTKY

-773 MITVDFDD
+773 MLTVDFDD

-791 GGLEELS
+791 SGLEELP

>member
-1 MLKIQNLS
+1 M
-9 DWNPEICRV
+9 
-18 ENRKSVGL
+18 
-26 EFQNLSDWNIM
+26 EFK
-37 NTGFI
+37 
-42 EKQGAALNLNYTQQ
+42 ENYTQQ

-62 YQKAAVFDESN
+62 YQKAAVLDESS

-112 TNKAADEIKDRLYAL
+112 TNKAADEIKERLYAL
-127 EPEITEEQ
+127 EPEIAEEQ

-157 NWGYTKEFMVMDPD
+157 KLGYTKEFMVMDPD

-235 CKLVKMSAEKMDSAE
+235 CKLVKMSEQKM
-250 IEEASK
+250 
-256 KNANLQD
+256 N
-263 NENTGLHDISWII
+263 DISWII

-283 DEKQLELIDCLKKPE
+283 DEKQLELIDCLKKPQA
-298 TCFFAVGDPN
+298 CFFAVGDPN

-331 TELTLPVNYRSSSE
+331 TELTLPVNYRSNSE

-363 RESGDKIQV
+363 RESGDKIQI

-387 RIRELHTSGLPYREI
+387 RIRELHASGLPYREI

-438 VLDWM
+438 VLDWL

-457 SSIAVLAD
+457 SGIAVLAD
-465 KRYGDGMSVKE
+465 KKYGDGMPVKE
-476 AETMLAILCANR
+476 AEKTIDSLCATR
-488 KIQMDTLQSDNQEI
+488 KIQIETPQSEKQKI
-502 NSKLCKLDICKKM
+502 NSDIRKQM
-515 LGFSQTYD
+515 LGFSQAYFNARST
-523 KIQTATA
+523 TA

-537 SLENHLHPTT
+537 SLEDHLHPTT
-547 ASYVE
+547 ALYVE

-557 MDFLERMIAYQKEQQ
+557 MDFLERMITYQKEQQ

-660 LSYYTNPGQ
+660 LSYYTSPGQ

-683 PGNLI
+683 PGNLV

-704 LKRQILAAR
+704 LKRQILAER
-713 TNQSEHIELQEAG
+713 GEHRELQEAG
-726 KISECK
+726 KISGGK
-732 TPSANTGTKNL
+732 NPSANTGTKNI
-743 SLEDDM
+743 SAGNET

-773 MITVDFDD
+773 MLTVDFDD

>member
-1 MLKIQNLS
+1 M
-9 DWNPEICRV
+9 
-18 ENRKSVGL
+18 
-26 EFQNLSDWNIM
+26 
-37 NTGFI
+37 
-42 EKQGAALNLNYTQQ
+42 NLNYTQQ

-62 YQKAAVFDESN
+62 YQKAAVFDESS

-112 TNKAADEIKDRLYAL
+112 TNKAADEIKERLYAL
-127 EPEITEEQ
+127 EPEIAEEQ

-157 NWGYTKEFMVMDPD
+157 NLGYTKEFMVMDPD

-205 QDDIEKLKAL
+205 QDDIDKLKVL

-229 ELLENT
+229 ELLDNT
-235 CKLVKMSAEKMDSAE
+235 CKLVKMSAE
-250 IEEASK
+250 IEEVSK

-263 NENTGLHDISWII
+263 NENTGMQDISWII

-283 DEKQLELIDCLKKPE
+283 DEKQLELIGCLKKPQ

-352 FMQQGGTLQGG
+352 FMQQGDTLQGG
-363 RESGDKIQV
+363 RENGDKIQI

-387 RIRELHTSGLPYREI
+387 RIRELHASGLPYREI
-402 AIFYRLQN
+402 AVFYRLQN

-438 VLDWM
+438 VLDWL

-457 SSIAVLAD
+457 SGIAVLAD
-465 KRYGDGMSVKE
+465 KKYGDGMSVKE
-476 AETMLAILCANR
+476 AEKTINILSETR
-488 KIQMDTLQSDNQEI
+488 KTQTEI
-502 NSKLCKLDICKKM
+502 LKSENAKSGSDICEKM
-515 LGFSQTYD
+515 LEFSKVYASKQV
-523 KIQTATA
+523 ALP
-530 EDLWNYF
+530 EDLWSYF

-557 MDFLERMIAYQKEQQ
+557 MDFFTRMITYQKEQQ

-660 LSYYTNPGQ
+660 LSYYTSPGQ

-688 EGQEKDKE
+688 EGQEKDRE

-704 LKRQILAAR
+704 LKRQILAERA
-713 TNQSEHIELQEAG
+713 EHIELQEAG
-726 KISECK
+726 KISGGK
-732 TPSANTGTKNL
+732 NPSANTGTKNI
-743 SLEDDM
+743 SVGNET

-773 MITVDFDD
+773 MLTVDFDD

-791 GGLEELS
+791 SGLEELP

>member
-1 MLKIQNLS
+1 M
-9 DWNPEICRV
+9 
-18 ENRKSVGL
+18 
-26 EFQNLSDWNIM
+26 EFK
-37 NTGFI
+37 
-42 EKQGAALNLNYTQQ
+42 ENYTQQ

-62 YQKAAVFDESN
+62 YQKAAVFDESSV
-73 ACLVNANVGSGKT
+73 CLVNANVGSGKT

-112 TNKAADEIKDRLYAL
+112 TNKAADEIKERLYAL
-127 EPEITEEQ
+127 EPEIAEEQ

-157 NWGYTKEFMVMDPD
+157 KLGYTKEFMVMDPD

-235 CKLVKMSAEKMDSAE
+235 CKLVKMSEQKM
-250 IEEASK
+250 
-256 KNANLQD
+256 N
-263 NENTGLHDISWII
+263 DISWII

-283 DEKQLELIDCLKKPE
+283 DEKQLELIDCLKKPQ

-352 FMQQGGTLQGG
+352 FMKQGGTLQGG
-363 RESGDKIQV
+363 RENGDKIQI

-387 RIRELHTSGLPYREI
+387 RIRELHASGLLYREI
-402 AIFYRLQN
+402 AVFYRLQN

-438 VLDWM
+438 VLDWL

-457 SSIAVLAD
+457 SGIAVLAD
-465 KRYGDGMSVKE
+465 KKYGDGMSVKE
-476 AETMLAILCANR
+476 AEKTIDSLCETQ
-488 KIQMDTLQSDNQEI
+488 KMQIETPQSEKQKI
-502 NSKLCKLDICKKM
+502 NSDIRRQM
-515 LGFSQTYD
+515 LGFSQAYFNARST
-523 KIQTATA
+523 TA

-537 SLENHLHPTT
+537 SLEDHLHPTT
-547 ASYVE
+547 ALYVE

-557 MDFLERMIAYQKEQQ
+557 MDFLESMITYQKEQQ

-660 LSYYTNPGQ
+660 LSYYTSPGQ
-669 YRAAPGP
+669 YRAASGP

-688 EGQEKDKE
+688 EGQEKDRE
-696 SSATHLQD
+696 SPAAHLQD

-732 TPSANTGTKNL
+732 YPSANAGTKNL

-749 VTTEKRRVRHPKY
+749 VTTQKRRVRHPKY

-791 GGLEELS
+791 GGLEELP